1 MYDSWTCSKV
11 GGCWWEGVTG
21 RRGTKGSK
29 NGATVIASSIKYI
42 KKEKVGISNQWKI
55 YRD

>member
-21 RRGTKGSK
+21 RRGTKGRK

-42 KKEKVGISNQWKI
+42 KKRK
-55 YRD
+55 